1 MVSKFSNV
9 NTNQERINMKP
20 FLVWDIPTRLC
31 HWLLAAGCLAAFGL
45 AYAAPEQSKAFDA
58 HMLLGFLL
66 LPLLVFRI
74 LWGVVGT
81 KHVRFSSFLYRP
93 GEVAAYLRETLAGK
107 ASRHVGHNPA
117 AGYAMIAMV
126 VILIGAIASG
136 ILIPGSKLFEEVHE
150 TVSGLLLCLI
160 AAHLLGVVAHMVMH
174 KENVILSMVH
184 GRKTAEASEQIGSS
198 HLLVALAL
206 LIVTGIWGYAIVG
219 SYNYQGRKIALPL
232 IGITLQLPA
241 EKKPETGSDE
251 D

>member
-1 MVSKFSNV
+1 
-9 NTNQERINMKP
+9 MKP
-20 FLVWDIPTRLC
+20 VLIWDIPSRLY

-45 AYAAPEQSKAFDA
+45 AYAAPERSIAFDA

-81 KHVRFSSFLYRP
+81 KHVRFSSFLFRP
-93 GEVAAYLRETLAGK
+93 GEVVAYLRGMLAGK

-117 AGYAMIAMV
+117 AGYAMIAMIV
-126 VILIGAIASG
+126 VLIGAIISG
-136 ILIPGSKLFEEVHE
+136 ILIPDSKLFEEVHE
-150 TVSGLLLCLI
+150 TVSGLLLFLI
-160 AAHLLGVVAHMVMH
+160 AAHLLGVVVHMVMH

-184 GRKTAEASEQIGSS
+184 GRKTAEAGDQIGSS

-206 LIVTGIWGYAIVG
+206 LIVTGVWGYAIVG
-219 SYNYQGRKIALPL
+219 NYNYQGRKIELPL
-232 IGITLQLPA
+232 IGVAFQLPA
-241 EKKPETGSDE
+241 EKESETGSDN